1 MRQIGE
7 VLRLKSRGMNNREI
21 ARSTGL
27 GKTTVYEYL
36 ARAEAAGLSWPLPA
50 ALDDVHGWTAS
61 SGSGRLIQAGRGRP
75 GGDGGLRTKR
85 SGWAAWAAERIT
97 ARAAWTWPARP

>member
-50 ALDDVHGWTAS
+50 ALDDAALEARLFPPATAE
-61 SGSGRLIQAGRGRP
+61 LP
-75 GGDGGLRTKR
+75 DVYKLVECLRWR
-85 SGWAAWAAERIT
+85 HVLADAELRALRAA
-97 ARAAWTWPARP
+97 ARAQ